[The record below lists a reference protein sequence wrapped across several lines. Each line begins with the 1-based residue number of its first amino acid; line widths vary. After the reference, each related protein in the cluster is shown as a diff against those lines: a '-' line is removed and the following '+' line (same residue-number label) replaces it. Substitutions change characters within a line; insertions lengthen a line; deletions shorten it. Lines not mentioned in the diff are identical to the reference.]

1 MERLRAGY
9 RLIAFLLL
17 TVVIL
22 TVFCF
27 GLPFCLTNKKRR
39 ASWKNRIMSRWASI
53 IARLLGLR
61 MNIVGTPPEAP
72 FFLVC
77 NHLSYVD
84 ILPFWKHLK
93 TTFIAK
99 SEIKGW
105 PFFGQAAQLL
115 GIIFINRNNP
125 KDLSRVNKA
134 VKETMESQEG
144 VILFPEGT
152 SSKGQEVLPFK
163 SSLFYYPAMQNLPV
177 YYASVSY
184 NINGDTDK
192 EAWNDICWWGDM
204 NFLSHFWGL
213 LKVKSWTTNVYFG
226 EEAILNKNRKILA
239 RSLHQQ
245 MTESFIPT
253 FEKK

>member
-17 TVVIL
+17 TVVML

-27 GLPFCLTNKKRR
+27 GLPFCLMSKKRR
-39 ASWKNRIMSRWASI
+39 ASWKHWIISHWASG

-105 PFFGQAAQLL
+105 PFFGQASQLL
-115 GIIFINRNNP
+115 GIIFINRNKRN
-125 KDLSRVNKA
+125 DLSRVNE
-134 VKETMESQEG
+134 VVRETMESQEG

-152 SSKGQEVLPFK
+152 TSKGEQVLPFN
-163 SSLFYYPAMQNLPV
+163 SSLFYYPAMQNIPV
-177 YYASVSY
+177 YYASISY
-184 NINGDTDK
+184 HISGDTTR

-204 NFLSHFWGL
+204 DFLSHFWGL
-213 LKVKSWTTNVYFG
+213 LKIKSWTTTVHFG
-226 EEAILNKNRKILA
+226 EETILSKNRKILA
-239 RSLHQQ
+239 RTLHQQ
-245 MTESFIPT
+245 VTESFTPT
-253 FEKK
+253 YEKK